1 MIVTS
6 DVEAVVLDIDGT
18 LCSLTDGVGAI
29 YHELLRAQGL
39 QSDPANLGL
48 AARRVWKSFRDTYLN
63 TSEQYRT
70 THVRERE
77 VWLEFIRRVC
87 GEANLTYGSS
97 PQIVESIYN
106 AFASRA
112 YRKIEPGAIEFLQRA
127 QERGFLLVAASNNDE
142 RSKVTLKELCLEPF
156 FSHVFVAG
164 DLGWKKPSP
173 HFYEALATRV
183 GLRPENILH
192 VGNDR
197 ELDVEGAIRA
207 GFAAM
212 LYAPQGGG
220 NSPQVSSFVELGA
233 LIGL

>member
-1 MIVTS
+1 MIVNS
-6 DVEAVVLDIDGT
+6 DIEAVVLDIDGT

-39 QSDPANLGL
+39 HSDPAKLEL

-63 TSEQYRT
+63 TSDQYRT
-70 THVRERE
+70 THDRERE
-77 VWLEFIRRVC
+77 VWLEFVRRVC
-87 GEANLTYGSS
+87 GEANLTYGSNA
-97 PQIVESIYN
+97 QIVGSIYE
-106 AFASRA
+106 AFASSA
-112 YRKIEPGAIEFLQRA
+112 YRTIQPGAIEFLRRA
-127 QERGFLLVAASNNDE
+127 KERGFLLVAASNNDA
-142 RSKVTLKELCLEPF
+142 RSKVTLKELGLEPF
-156 FSHVFVAG
+156 LSHVFVAG

-197 ELDVEGAIRA
+197 ELDVEGAMRA
-207 GFAAM
+207 GFAAV

-220 NSPQVSSFVELGA
+220 SSPHVISFAELGA